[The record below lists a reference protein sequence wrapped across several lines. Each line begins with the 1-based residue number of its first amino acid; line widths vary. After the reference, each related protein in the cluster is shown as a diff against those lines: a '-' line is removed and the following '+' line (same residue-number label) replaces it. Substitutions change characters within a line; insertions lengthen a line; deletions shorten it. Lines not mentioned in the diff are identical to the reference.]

1 MTIATRLVLC
11 AAIIL
16 STASSAL
23 AKGTVPAEPYGTP
36 AQQQKCV
43 ADMEASLHGDSILGH
58 RGTSSYIQSLGGAD
72 WTGTTEYDIMVG
84 RCMEKLYH
92 RYVRPH
98 ARRPR

>member
-1 MTIATRLVLC
+1 MTIAPRLVLC

-16 STASSAL
+16 GTASSAL
-23 AKGTVPAEPYGTP
+23 AKATVPAEPYGTP

-72 WTGTTEYDIMVG
+72 WTGVSEYDIMVG
-84 RCMEKLYH
+84 RCMDKLY
-92 RYVRPH
+92 RQQTRSYGRS
-98 ARRPR
+98 R